1 MSSRLGRVIASAM
14 SLATMAALFSTGSL
28 AAEDTTIEPLTA
40 SLDSGFEVR
49 QEPLLSPDICLPDTT
64 PASLDTLFF
73 SEPARII
80 GADYPRTLTLPN
92 GHVLWTF
99 QDAKMRLPNG
109 SIRVLH
115 NLGMVQNANCFTM
128 LRSGTASNPRSWLFA
143 DQTTPLVKWHWPLD
157 SVMGTDGNVYVYVAE
172 MREIPVPPP
181 DDPDD
186 PDAPPPGDGYLDH
199 TVPVATR
206 VARVNPENWNVEW
219 YGTAFNDSPDLY
231 GFSIE
236 SDAEWTYFFAQCHRQ
251 FGFDPYVFGILAHDR
266 SCSDR
271 VTVARVPRGQLF
283 ETYRYWNGLD
293 WVTDKSQAVP
303 IIDQS
308 GRFASPTQFLFRNNH
323 WTAVTKLD
331 DWWGKDIVVEQS
343 RRPTGPF
350 DEVARFTAQ
359 PKCVDD
365 CNTYFA
371 SFATGQND
379 EAGSTPLVVS
389 LSHNRWDGTATSLY
403 RPSFFTID
411 APPDIAASADRCT
424 LGHCD

>member
-1 MSSRLGRVIASAM
+1 MRSVLSRVAVGA
-14 SLATMAALFSTGSL
+14 AALAGLIGTGSIS
-28 AAEDTTIEPLTA
+28 AEEPPVEPLTTGRMTG
-40 SLDSGFEVR
+40 LDVR
-49 QEPLLSPDICLPDTT
+49 EAPLLSPDICIPDTT

-73 SEPARII
+73 SEPASII
-80 GADYPRTLTLPN
+80 GADYPRTLALPS
-92 GHVLWTF
+92 GEVLWTF
-99 QDAKMRLPNG
+99 QDAKMRLPG
-109 SIRVLH
+109 GGIRVLH
-115 NLGMVQNANCFTM
+115 NIGMVQRDNCFSL
-128 LRSGTASNPRSWLFA
+128 LRGGTSSNPRSWLFA
-143 DQTTPLVKWHWPLD
+143 DQTTPLKRWHWPLD
-157 SVMGTDGNVYVYVAE
+157 AELGTDGNVYVFTADMVE
-172 MREIPVPPP
+172 VPVPPP

-206 VARVNPENWNVEW
+206 VARIDPETWNVEW
-219 YGTAFNDSPDLY
+219 YGTAADDSPDLY

-251 FGFDPYVFGILAHDR
+251 FGFDPYIFGVLAHDR
-266 SCSDR
+266 SCADR

-283 ETYRYWNGLD
+283 EPYRYWNGLD
-293 WVTDKSQAVP
+293 WVADKTHAVP

-331 DWWGKDIVVEQS
+331 DWWGKDIVVEQA

-350 DEVARFTAQ
+350 LEIERYRPQ
-359 PKCVDD
+359 PKCADD

-371 SFATGQND
+371 SWVDGQND
-379 EAGSTPLVVS
+379 DTGTTPLTIS
-389 LSHNRWDGTATSLY
+389 LSHNRWDGTATSTY
-403 RPSFFTID
+403 RPTFFTIA
-411 APPDIAASADRCT
+411 APPDIAASADRCA

>member
-1 MSSRLGRVIASAM
+1 MIRQVASVICAAAAMAGAIATSA
-14 SLATMAALFSTGSL
+14 TAAPEPTP
-28 AAEDTTIEPLTA
+28 EPLTE
-40 SLDSGFEVR
+40 SLPPDVVGFEV
-49 QEPLLSPDICLPDTT
+49 EHESLLAPDICLPDTT

-73 SEPARII
+73 SEPASII
-80 GADYPRTLTLPN
+80 GADYPRTLPLPS
-92 GHVLWTF
+92 GEVLWTF

-109 SIRVLH
+109 GIRVLH
-115 NLGMVQNANCFTM
+115 NIGMVQHANCFTL
-128 LRSGTASNPRSWLFA
+128 LRSGTTSNPRSWLFA
-143 DQTTPLVKWHWPLD
+143 DQTTPMVTWHWPLD
-157 SVMGTDGNVYVYVAE
+157 AAMGTDGNVYVYVAE
-172 MREIPVPPP
+172 MREIPLPEP
-181 DDPDD
+181 DPDD

-206 VARVNPENWNVEW
+206 VARVDPETWNVEW
-219 YGTAFNDSPDLY
+219 YGTAYDVSADLY

-251 FGFDPYVFGILAHDR
+251 FGFDPYIFGVLAHDR

-283 ETYRYWNGLD
+283 EPYRYWNGLE
-293 WVTDKSQAVP
+293 WVLDKSQAVP

-331 DWWGKDIVVEQS
+331 DWWGDEIVVEQA

-350 DEVARFTAQ
+350 DEIARFRAQ
-359 PKCVDD
+359 PKCDVD

-371 SFATGQND
+371 SWADGQND
-379 EAGSTPLVVS
+379 EVGDAPLTVS
-389 LSHNRWDGTATSLY
+389 LSHNRWDGTATSFY
-403 RPSFFTID
+403 RPTFFHID
-411 APPDIAASADRCT
+411 APPDIAASADRCV